1 MAGAGCLRACY
12 KRNVARAITAT
23 HTDTSARTLTYALQV
38 ARLPSVGEV
47 MDGMLGVAGALFMDN
62 SSRNESQEIGQA
74 SGVVQQDSTVPDTHQ
89 QAFEDGVH
97 ESTCVFSE
105 RDGLFEHERRS
116 GGQVLL
122 LF

>member
-1 MAGAGCLRACY
+1 MAGAGRLRVCY
-12 KRNVARAITAT
+12 KRNVARANTST
-23 HTDTSARTLTYALQV
+23 HTDASARTLTYASQV

-62 SSRNESQEIGQA
+62 SLRNESREMGQA
-74 SGVVQQDSTVPDTHQ
+74 AGVVQQDWTTSDTHQ
-89 QAFEDGVH
+89 HAYEDGVH
-97 ESTCVFSE
+97 GGTYVSSGT
-105 RDGLFEHERRS
+105 DGLFELERRS